1 MILLSL
7 AAVAAVVLLVGRVLV
22 GTLGW
27 PTSRSAAARWCWAL
41 LAVAVLFAGLPEV
54 LHLFA
59 KAIPPVPVVSVLE
72 LVPVLAVLG
81 LAALGYVGWAR
92 ASELRAERDR
102 RDAQAST
109 QLRRR
114 ALPPAPAEPRMLPHQ
129 AEARVHA
136 AEPVFAPR
144 GRLGRLPDGGM
155 PDA

>member
-7 AAVAAVVLLVGRVLV
+7 LVALAVTLAVGRVLV
-22 GTLGW
+22 GALGW

-41 LAVAVLFAGLPEV
+41 LVLAVLFTGLPEI

-59 KAIPPVPVVSVLE
+59 KSIPPVPVISVAE
-72 LVPVLAVLG
+72 LVPVLVVLG

-92 ASELRAERDR
+92 ASELRDEQRR

-114 ALPPAPAEPRMLPHQ
+114 VLPPAPPEPPALPPRAEIV
-129 AEARVHA
+129 AEAA
-136 AEPVFAPR
+136 PETGFQPR
-144 GRLGRLPDGGM
+144 GRARR
-155 PDA
+155 